1 MTRAEL
7 QELFDAA
14 NRRWAETNDD
24 ANMPF
29 WDLIVAL
36 ADVAGVGVPT
46 EPGQEFQRLTQHDEI
61 EW

>member
-14 NRRWAETNDD
+14 NRRWADADDD

-36 ADVAGVGVPT
+36 ADVAGIGVPT
-46 EPGQEFQRLTQHDEI
+46 APGQEFQRLSAPEQI